1 MPSAAGIVK
10 AADAV
15 FFGPLFFRTRTM
27 EFSATSAA
35 LSPWEP
41 GVFSLAVYTVIVLS
55 LMAIMLVLTAWLGE
69 KKKTPEKLRSYECG
83 IIPTGLARLRYP
95 VPFYLVATFFLIFDI
110 ESAFIFT
117 WAIAFRPLGWA
128 GWLQISFFILVLLV
142 SLFYLWKKGGLDWG
156 PVTRLAP
163 PRQETSS

>member
-1 MPSAAGIVK
+1 
-10 AADAV
+10 
-15 FFGPLFFRTRTM
+15 M

-55 LMAIMLVLTAWLGE
+55 LMAIMLVLTALLGE

-156 PVTRLAP
+156 PVTRIAP